1 VSDCQVQS
9 SEAIVSVTLLSN
21 SEKRKTEA
29 LSLSWKK
36 ALSNLLGGV
45 SLFKPYSIS
54 AGNSRILRKK
64 TMLIIDPAPGRGR
77 SQGGQR
83 IKPSFLPKING

>member
-1 VSDCQVQS
+1 MLHGLESIFSEARESDCQVQS

-29 LSLSWKK
+29 VTIKLRR
-36 ALSNLLGGV
+36 LLVKLTARG
-45 SLFKPYSIS
+45 Y

-64 TMLIIDPAPGRGR
+64 MTLFAGLELELVVGVV
-77 SQGGQR
+77 
-83 IKPSFLPKING
+83 